1 MKKADV
7 GDARSHRAS
16 VIRGGKDVAADEVSA
31 RTRTRTPP
39 LVRGPD
45 QASFNVKRKRFAE
58 NPQAACSA

>member
-7 GDARSHRAS
+7 GNARSHRAS

-31 RTRTRTPP
+31 RTRTPL